1 VSESVIEGESKTVPG
16 LTRNEPPALAIEGA
30 SFAYGE
36 RPAVRDVSLEIPPGD
51 FVGLIGPNGAGKTTL
66 VRLLAGILT
75 PSTGR
80 VRLGDRDLA
89 ELPRREAA
97 RRIAFVP
104 QETVSVFPYRVR
116 EAVALGRYPHLGS
129 FAFETDAD
137 WDAVNAALAAT
148 ETTWFQDRFL
158 HELSGGERQRV
169 LLARALAQ
177 TPDILLLDEP
187 TSHLDLDHQSRFLDL
202 IATSRGEGRGATSV
216 VFVSHDINVIAHRAR
231 RLVLLHDGRV
241 AADGA
246 PADVLTARRL
256 AEVYSTRL
264 RLVPDPETGIP
275 FVFPASPHRS
285 RDHD

>member
-1 VSESVIEGESKTVPG
+1 V
-16 LTRNEPPALAIEGA
+16 
-30 SFAYGE
+30 
-36 RPAVRDVSLEIPPGD
+36 
-51 FVGLIGPNGAGKTTL
+51 
-66 VRLLAGILT
+66 VRLLAGLLT
-75 PSTGR
+75 PSAGR
-80 VRLGDRDLA
+80 VWLGGRDLA

-104 QETVSVFPYRVR
+104 QETATVFPFRVR

-129 FAFETDAD
+129 FAFESDAD
-137 WDAVNAALAAT
+137 WDAVNAALKAT
-148 ETTWFQDRFL
+148 DTTRFQDRFL

-202 IATSRGEGRGATSV
+202 IATSRGEGQGATSV

-241 AADGA
+241 VAAGA

-256 AEVYSTRL
+256 AEVYATRL

-275 FVFPASPHRS
+275 FVFPASPLEPRP
-285 RDHD
+285 